1 MVTPPRH
8 PLPCTHLLVLSNFEL
23 GITFRDRVKENPVGI
38 ICSDLHAAQLLLLP
52 TSIRISLSSCFLR
65 KMLRSAH
72 SRWAGE
78 MERVSYI
85 IKECLELVSVKGV
98 MDRRVESLCNDRE
111 LAADYANREPLII
124 GTLNGAFIFMAGG

>member
-1 MVTPPRH
+1 
-8 PLPCTHLLVLSNFEL
+8 
-23 GITFRDRVKENPVGI
+23 
-38 ICSDLHAAQLLLLP
+38 
-52 TSIRISLSSCFLR
+52 
-65 KMLRSAH
+65 
-72 SRWAGE
+72 

-85 IKECLELVSVKGV
+85 IKKCLELVSVKGV